1 MIKTNTNNYLQGG
14 ITPMESKKLLR
25 KFLQYVTL
33 NICGMIGLSCYIL
46 ADTYFIAKGLG
57 ANGLAALNLAIPVYS
72 FIHGS
77 GLMLGMG
84 GATKYTIFRGQ
95 EKQEDAD
102 RTFSNVICLT
112 AVFAAVFM
120 FMGIF
125 LSGTIAAIL
134 GADSEIFAMTKT
146 YMQILLIFA
155 PAFMMN
161 NVLLCFVRNDGNP
174 RLSMAA
180 MLTGSLA
187 NIVLDYILIFPLHM
201 GILGAVLA
209 TGCSPA
215 ISMCILSKHWVD
227 RQNHFHIRKL
237 QLSAELT
244 KTTLSLGLPSLITE
258 VASGIVMIAFNF
270 ILLGL
275 LGNIGVAAYGIVAN
289 LALVVIS
296 IYTGIAQGTQ
306 PITSHAYGLGNR
318 DEITKILRYAVF
330 TILLI
335 SVCVY
340 TTFVLNDTFI
350 VGLFNSAQDTYLQQI
365 AESGLTLYFTAIPFV
380 GFNIVLSTH
389 FTSIEKALPAQALSL
404 TRGLFLIVPM
414 AFVLSHFFQMTGV
427 WLSYPIT
434 ECIVSFLG
442 LILYRKFGKIR

>member
-1 MIKTNTNNYLQGG
+1 MK
-14 ITPMESKKLLR
+14 SKKLFHEFLR
-25 KFLQYVTL
+25 YVTL

-95 EKQEDAD
+95 QKQEYAD
-102 RTFSNVICLT
+102 KTFSNMLCLT
-112 AVFAAVFM
+112 AIFAAVFL

-125 LSGTIAAIL
+125 LAEALTTAL
-134 GADSEIFAMTKT
+134 GADNEIFTMTKT
-146 YMQILLIFA
+146 YLQILLIFA
-155 PAFMMN
+155 PAFLLN

-174 RLSMAA
+174 RLSMTA
-180 MLTGSLA
+180 MLIGSLA
-187 NIVLDYILIFPLHM
+187 NIVLDYILIFPLDM

-209 TGCSPA
+209 TGLAPA
-215 ISMCILSKHWVD
+215 ISMCILSKHWITK
-227 RQNHFHIRKL
+227 QNHFHIRRL
-237 QLSAELT
+237 QLSADLT

-258 VASGIVMIAFNF
+258 IASGIVMIAFNF
-270 ILLGL
+270 IILGL

-289 LALVVIS
+289 LSLGVIS

-306 PITSHAYGLGNR
+306 PITSRAYGLGNR
-318 DEITKILRYAVF
+318 DEITKILKYATV
-330 TILLI
+330 TITLI
-335 SVCVY
+335 SVCIYVL
-340 TTFVLNDTFI
+340 FVLSNSFI
-350 VGLFNSAQDTYLQQI
+350 VGIFNSAQDTYLQRI
-365 AESGLTLYFTAIPFV
+365 AESGLILYFTAIPFV

-389 FTSIEKALPAQALSL
+389 FTSIERALPAQALSL
-404 TRGLFLIVPM
+404 TRGLFLIVPI
-414 AFVLSHFFQMTGV
+414 AFVLAYFFGMTGV

-434 ECIVSFLG
+434 ECTVSVLG
-442 LILYRKFGKIR
+442 VILYQKFGRVR